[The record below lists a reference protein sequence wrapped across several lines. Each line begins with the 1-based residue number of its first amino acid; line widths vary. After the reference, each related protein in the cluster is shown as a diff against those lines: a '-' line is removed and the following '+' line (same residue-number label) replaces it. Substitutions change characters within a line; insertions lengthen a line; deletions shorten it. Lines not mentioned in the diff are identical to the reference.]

1 MVWLV
6 IGVGVGAFVA
16 GFVLG
21 TLFFVRIVNDEG
33 IY

>member
-6 IGVGVGAFVA
+6 IGVGVVAFVA

-21 TLFFVRIVNDEG
+21 AMFFVRIVNDEG